1 MFGILA
7 AVTVPNAGVYATL
20 DDLLGDLTNRT
31 QKDGYKIVKLRSH
44 RSRPGEPVMRVD
56 LCCERGGQPY
66 KCAAT
71 KHKTSTKKTDCPWKA
86 KAVDRK
92 TVGGWVLTVICDQH
106 NHEPGTPEPPTP
118 SQGSEAEDNDAEEDT
133 PAEGPQPDPETAAAL
148 QVAGVSDSLLR
159 LSGDTFH
166 KFKNDYRKMSQPDRI
181 GMLAQLQ
188 LRIAAIYALQ
198 NEDLQ
203 RQKRQE
209 AQDRRHQE
217 IEESRRR
224 TEAQNEES
232 MRRIAS
238 QNEERTSRQRNPPP
252 SAQAGAQL
260 MFHNANARQTR
271 MLQRR
276 SRGQQQPQNNSRQY
290 AQIAPTPA
298 PPQPQ
303 FEPIPS
309 ETDAAPATTVTPVPY
324 PLNVRYRV
332 YPGPPKRIR
341 GGRQSQGGM
350 AGQRAQQTAQQ
361 SGHPNASGPQQTP
374 QQSSQSTPSIESSS

>member
-7 AVTVPNAGVYATL
+7 AVTVPRAGVYASL
-20 DDLLGDLTNRT
+20 DDLLGDLTSRA
-31 QKDGYKIVKLRSH
+31 QKEGYKIVKLRSH
-44 RSRPGEPVMRVD
+44 RSKPGESVMRVD

-66 KCAAT
+66 KSIAT

-118 SQGSEAEDNDAEEDT
+118 EQGSEAEDNDAGEGT
-133 PAEGPQPDPETAAAL
+133 PDGPQPDPETAAAL

-203 RQKRQE
+203 RQQRQE
-209 AQDRRHQE
+209 ARDRRHQE
-217 IEESRRR
+217 VEDNRRRAESQHEESRL
-224 TEAQNEES
+224 
-232 MRRIAS
+232 RIQS
-238 QNEERTSRQRNPPP
+238 QNESRSHPPQEAMP
-252 SAQAGAQL
+252 PGAHSGATL
-260 MFHNANARQTR
+260 MFHSVGNARQNR
-271 MLQRR
+271 ALQNRAIAQRR
-276 SRGQQQPQNNSRQY
+276 ETARQY
-290 AQIAPTPA
+290 ANIAPTPVA
-298 PPQPQ
+298 SEPHFQPMA
-303 FEPIPS
+303 
-309 ETDAAPATTVTPVPY
+309 TGANPASGPMETPVPI
-324 PLNVRYRV
+324 PGQVQYRI

-341 GGRQSQGGM
+341 GQRQGRP
-350 AGQRAQQTAQQ
+350 ARQTAQQ
-361 SGHPNASGPQQTP
+361 TVQQSVRASASVAQQAP
-374 QQSSQSTPSIESSS
+374 QQSAESTPSVESSS

>member
-7 AVTVPNAGVYATL
+7 AATVPNGNVYASL
-20 DDLLGDLTNRT
+20 DDVLSDLTDRT
-31 QKDGYKIVKLRSH
+31 QKEGYKIVKLRSH
-44 RSRPGEPVMRVD
+44 RNRPGEPVMRVD
-56 LCCERGGQPY
+56 LCCDRGGQPY
-66 KCAAT
+66 KSIAT

-92 TVGGWVLTVICDQH
+92 TVGGWVLTIICDQH

-118 SQGSEAEDNDAEEDT
+118 SQGSEAEDNDAEGDM
-133 PAEGPQPDPETAAAL
+133 PEGPQPDPETAAAF

-217 IEESRRR
+217 IEENRRR
-224 TEAQNEES
+224 SEAEDEES
-232 MRRIAS
+232 RRRIAS
-238 QNEERTSRQRNPPP
+238 QNEQRTSRQQNLPPTRT
-252 SAQAGAQL
+252 QL
-260 MFHNANARQTR
+260 MFHSANSRQART
-271 MLQRR
+271 LQRR
-276 SRGQQQPQNNSRQY
+276 SGAQQQAQSNPDQY
-290 AQIAPTPA
+290 APIAPAPA

-303 FEPIPS
+303 FEPMPPTVNN
-309 ETDAAPATTVTPVPY
+309 EAATAVTPVPY
-324 PLNVRYRV
+324 PLNVRYRI

-341 GGRQSQGGM
+341 GGRQRGGM
-350 AGQRAQQTAQQ
+350 AGQRAQHTAQQ
-361 SGHPNASGPQQTP
+361 GGQSSASGPQQTP
-374 QQSSQSTPSIESSS
+374 QHSAQATPSIESSS